1 MAESFTPTRAIR
13 QFAEVLMPKDAVS
26 PILSK
31 PIRAAVHQWRVELGA
46 ARDLKAVGL
55 EPRRTALMFGPPGCG
70 KTTLAHHLSARLGLP
85 LVVVNMAALTSS
97 YIGETGRNINAL
109 FDEVIDQADSCVLFL
124 DEFDSLCSKRKES
137 RSSGDSERNA
147 IVVSLL
153 QKIDQFPGTMLAA
166 TNRADDIDPAIWRRF
181 GIHLDIVEPDDE
193 CRYAI
198 ICRYLQPYDLP
209 EEAITELTVTT
220 AGASPALLRQLVEGI
235 KRDLVISPKLQQPI
249 DAKSV
254 FNRLLASVKPHTD
267 AQQPPLW
274 TTRDARKRIDAIS
287 WPPTLT
293 MADVDGAGGQQ
304 DGGR

>member
-1 MAESFTPTRAIR
+1 MAEAFTPTHTIR
-13 QFAEVLMPKDAVS
+13 RFAEILMPKDAES

-31 PIRAAVHQWRVELGA
+31 PIRAAVHQWRVELSSGPELE
-46 ARDLKAVGL
+46 RVGL
-55 EPRRTALMFGPPGCG
+55 KPRRTALMFGPPGCG

-85 LVVVNMAALTSS
+85 LVVVNMASLTSC
-97 YIGETGRNINAL
+97 YIGETGRNVNAL

-137 RSSGDSERNA
+137 RSGADSERNS
-147 IVVSLL
+147 IVVALL

-198 ICRYLQPYDLP
+198 IARYLEPYTLP
-209 EEAITELTVTT
+209 EDALQELCIAT

-235 KRDLVISPKLQQPI
+235 KRDLVISPKLKQSI

-254 FNRLLASVKPHTD
+254 FRRLMASVRPHSDT
-267 AQQPPLW
+267 QQPPLW
-274 TTRDARKRIDAIS
+274 TTRDARTRVEGID
-287 WPPTLT
+287 WPPAL
-293 MADVDGAGGQQ
+293 AGAGEQGEA
-304 DGGR
+304 